1 MHPNQPQVIQGSFVG
16 GSLSFAVQTKP
27 AFANAV
33 QPKMAPHV
41 QAAIQRNTSPVQAVQ
56 KTPFPNTIAQ
66 RQITPHVQAALQK
79 NAPHFQAAQR
89 QAGSFPQNTQRGA
102 VQPQAVQRMGAG
114 MATQVPN
121 GALNLRQGPPGKP
134 LPEATQRKMETLFK
148 ADFSAVRIHVGPQAQ
163 QIGARAFTLGSDIY
177 FAPGQYNPTTSHGQR
192 LIGHELAHVVQQKER
207 RVRHPF
213 GNGMAVVQNPGLEA
227 EAESMALKAVSQQ
240 LSRAPDAGLTRSHTL
255 QTSKIIQRQL
265 KGNCT
270 SWLKGRQPTA
280 VLIKN
285 YYDNFVKK
293 ELSDAD
299 SFVPDNTYEEKQ
311 LKESKTNYKNR
322 KKSAKQYNYPRNWQ
336 LVAEALDLY
345 VDAINRA
352 LLKVHAKSEVY
363 RLQGKDSYYDFYRNT
378 ARANWATVDKAL
390 RGMDAMTSNSTKTP
404 KDGSMPNIPVIP
416 FSNTANGMPPSLRL
430 LIKKIYD
437 EWNAG
442 RAFDR
447 RSTSEQTNKT
457 ITSDTPGA
465 LRSWHLN
472 DRGSLPANQFDVN
485 NIPLKAQPLHT
496 HYDTS
501 SKKPGNVQSNVTT
514 PVGYAE
520 YTGTGITGDAH
531 NCKIVLDY
539 VNGDIY
545 VTVTHYQLW
554 DKGNK
559 YKQKGQNAGSGTY
572 SAWFYIDNIA

>member
-148 ADFSAVRIHVGPQAQ
+148 ADFSTVRIHVGPQAQ

-177 FAPGQYNPTTSHGQR
+177 FAPGQYNPNTSHGQR
-192 LIGHELAHVVQQKER
+192 LIGHELAHVVQQKAG

-213 GNGMAVVQNPGLEA
+213 GNGVAVVQNPGLEA
-227 EAESMALKAVSQQ
+227 EAESMALKAPSQQ
-240 LSRAPDAGLTRSHTL
+240 LSMAPDAGLTLARNHTV

-270 SWLKGRQPTA
+270 SWLKGQQPTA
-280 VLIKN
+280 VLIKK

-293 ELSDAD
+293 ELSDAT
-299 SFVPDNTYEEKQ
+299 SFVPDNTSEKTR
-311 LKESKTNYKNR
+311 LKESETDYKKR
-322 KKSAKQYNYPRNWQ
+322 MSSATQYNYARNWQ
-336 LVAEALDLY
+336 LAV
-345 VDAINRA
+345 A
-352 LLKVHAKSEVY
+352 LLHE
-363 RLQGKDSYYDFYRNT
+363 
-378 ARANWATVDKAL
+378 
-390 RGMDAMTSNSTKTP
+390 
-404 KDGSMPNIPVIP
+404 
-416 FSNTANGMPPSLRL
+416 
-430 LIKKIYD
+430 
-437 EWNAG
+437 
-442 RAFDR
+442 
-447 RSTSEQTNKT
+447 
-457 ITSDTPGA
+457 
-465 LRSWHLN
+465 
-472 DRGSLPANQFDVN
+472 
-485 NIPLKAQPLHT
+485 
-496 HYDTS
+496 
-501 SKKPGNVQSNVTT
+501 
-514 PVGYAE
+514 
-520 YTGTGITGDAH
+520 
-531 NCKIVLDY
+531 
-539 VNGDIY
+539 
-545 VTVTHYQLW
+545 
-554 DKGNK
+554 
-559 YKQKGQNAGSGTY
+559 
-572 SAWFYIDNIA
+572 